1 MVGLQHALEVD
12 HIAAVAS
19 LTARGSPLLSQ
30 AIRHGAAWGMGHSLT
45 LLLVGGL
52 VLLLD
57 RTFSDRIAL
66 LLELGVGVMLVF
78 LGCDVIGKMWREQ
91 VHLHS
96 QRDKNKMLFLGHS
109 HEPDSTPSPGLQ
121 RYVPLRGV
129 PLRSLLVGMMHGM
142 AGSAALIILT
152 LKAVASPGLGVVY
165 ILLFGIGSVI
175 GMVLLAAVIS
185 IPLKYSARGVIWVHD
200 GIKGVIGVLTLGLG
214 GIMIYRIGIAGG
226 VLL

>member
-1 MVGLQHALEVD
+1 
-12 HIAAVAS
+12 
-19 LTARGSPLLSQ
+19 
-30 AIRHGAAWGMGHSLT
+30 
-45 LLLVGGL
+45 
-52 VLLLD
+52 
-57 RTFSDRIAL
+57 
-66 LLELGVGVMLVF
+66 
-78 LGCDVIGKMWREQ
+78 
-91 VHLHS
+91 
-96 QRDKNKMLFLGHS
+96 
-109 HEPDSTPSPGLQ
+109 
-121 RYVPLRGV
+121 
-129 PLRSLLVGMMHGM
+129 MMHGM

-185 IPLKYSARGVIWVHD
+185 IPLKYSARGVIRVHD